1 MNQQVPRALI
11 TGITG
16 QDGLYLGEF
25 LAAKGYEVFG
35 MVRGQSNPKI
45 PVVEDVIPSI
55 QLLEGDLRDLSSL
68 ISVLETAQPDEIYN
82 LGAISFVGLS
92 FKQPELTGDITAM
105 GVLRMLEAVRIHTQ
119 GSMNGVRFYQAS
131 SSEMFG
137 QTTELPQRETTQFHP
152 RSPYGVGKVFGHYVT
167 QNYRESYDAWACSG
181 ILFNHESPRRG
192 FEFLTRKVTRAV
204 ARIALGLQKV
214 VAVGNMDVSR
224 DWGFAGDYV
233 RAGPGPEPR
242 RDHHRVEQGQEQ
254 DPALPRAARPRRVTG
269 PGSNPARHEHTTTL
283 PGRGSDARRFRAGAR
298 TPLGAGRVPIQRYGA
313 DFTQA
318 AKAFHACEL
327 KARREPSGSLL
338 SRTRTAPGTVPNLRA
353 QAATGTAVAGRPP
366 HGRQGH
372 LHRSSAAF
380 MIRSRDAPFGS
391 VSARSA
397 SKRRVTWATVSSVSD
412 TCTFS
417 SSLVWGRA
425 SSTARVLGS
434 PEQAGHQRRLEK
446 SAVSAR
452 PSHADERPVAHR
464 ERQVPQPFLDLREDA
479 RVAEELA
486 RSPGQVRLRRAVT
499 ALDRADQR
507 PRIPQLGAQV
517 IAAQAGLVAG
527 VAARLTAR
535 GISSILEPI
544 GGIPVLTAKEPAT
557 GPDSATVSI
566 NFGTSPGE
574 PAECICIWAPSPGA
588 SPDATAG
595 TIAAVPAAIRTGQ
608 MGTGIRLA
616 ET

>member
-137 QTTELPQRETTQFHP
+137 QTTETPQRETTQFHP

-204 ARIALGLQKV
+204 ARIALGHQKV
-214 VAVGNMDVSR
+214 LAVGNMDVSR

-233 RAGPGPEPR
+233 RAMWLMLQQDEPEDYVIATGQSHSV
-242 RDHHRVEQGQEQ
+242 RDLLQVAFQHAGIDDWRPYVVQ
-254 DPALPRAARPRRVTG
+254 DERFFRPADVAVLVG
-269 PGSNPARHEHTTTL
+269 
-283 PGRGSDARRFRAGAR
+283 DAS
-298 TPLGAGRVPIQRYGA
+298 
-313 DFTQA
+313 
-318 AKAFHACEL
+318 
-327 KARREPSGSLL
+327 KAREKLGWQP
-338 SRTRTAPGTVPNLRA
+338 TVGFQQLIEMMVDADLENEKRS
-353 QAATGTAVAGRPP
+353 
-366 HGRQGH
+366 
-372 LHRSSAAF
+372 HRSAQE
-380 MIRSRDAPFGS
+380 
-391 VSARSA
+391 
-397 SKRRVTWATVSSVSD
+397 VTATA
-412 TCTFS
+412 T
-417 SSLVWGRA
+417 R
-425 SSTARVLGS
+425 
-434 PEQAGHQRRLEK
+434 
-446 SAVSAR
+446 AVS
-452 PSHADERPVAHR
+452 
-464 ERQVPQPFLDLREDA
+464 
-479 RVAEELA
+479 
-486 RSPGQVRLRRAVT
+486 
-499 ALDRADQR
+499 
-507 PRIPQLGAQV
+507 
-517 IAAQAGLVAG
+517 
-527 VAARLTAR
+527 
-535 GISSILEPI
+535 
-544 GGIPVLTAKEPAT
+544 
-557 GPDSATVSI
+557 
-566 NFGTSPGE
+566 
-574 PAECICIWAPSPGA
+574 
-588 SPDATAG
+588 
-595 TIAAVPAAIRTGQ
+595 
-608 MGTGIRLA
+608 
-616 ET
+616 

>member
-137 QTTELPQRETTQFHP
+137 QTTESPQRETTQFHP

-204 ARIALGLQKV
+204 ARIALGHQKV
-214 VAVGNMDVSR
+214 LAVGNMDVSR

-233 RAGPGPEPR
+233 RAMWLMLQQDEPEDYVIATGQSHSVRDLLQVAFQHVGDRRLAAVRGAGPAFLPAR
-242 RDHHRVEQGQEQ
+242 RRRRPSGRRQQGQGEARLAA
-254 DPALPRAARPRRVTG
+254 DRRLPAADRDDGRRRPGEREAQPQVR
-269 PGSNPARHEHTTTL
+269 PGSDGHHQ
-283 PGRGSDARRFRAGAR
+283 PGR
-298 TPLGAGRVPIQRYGA
+298 V
-313 DFTQA
+313 
-318 AKAFHACEL
+318 
-327 KARREPSGSLL
+327 
-338 SRTRTAPGTVPNLRA
+338 V
-353 QAATGTAVAGRPP
+353 
-366 HGRQGH
+366 
-372 LHRSSAAF
+372 
-380 MIRSRDAPFGS
+380 
-391 VSARSA
+391 
-397 SKRRVTWATVSSVSD
+397 
-412 TCTFS
+412 
-417 SSLVWGRA
+417 
-425 SSTARVLGS
+425 
-434 PEQAGHQRRLEK
+434 
-446 SAVSAR
+446 
-452 PSHADERPVAHR
+452 
-464 ERQVPQPFLDLREDA
+464 
-479 RVAEELA
+479 
-486 RSPGQVRLRRAVT
+486 
-499 ALDRADQR
+499 
-507 PRIPQLGAQV
+507 
-517 IAAQAGLVAG
+517 
-527 VAARLTAR
+527 
-535 GISSILEPI
+535 GI
-544 GGIPVLTAKEPAT
+544 
-557 GPDSATVSI
+557 
-566 NFGTSPGE
+566 
-574 PAECICIWAPSPGA
+574 
-588 SPDATAG
+588 
-595 TIAAVPAAIRTGQ
+595 
-608 MGTGIRLA
+608 
-616 ET
+616 